1 MENLNENISFKTSF
15 SGLFSIIKSRKL
27 HTKKTYLF
35 STIILLVSNI
45 LMFVFKDCITSLTY
59 FNILESFISTYLPA
73 LITFCGFSMT
83 AYSLVVGFLNYGVF
97 KTTIEEWYKLKLK
110 NPSDTKNILKYTI
123 YQSGIALFALTILL
137 LLITVFIGLL
147 TKFIISINIIV
158 YSKYVEAFNA
168 FILFIL
174 MLLCNYS
181 FILMIYNIVNI
192 FTFSQSL
199 NKNIYA
205 QELIKLKTKK
215 GEENEQ
221 K

>member
-15 SGLFSIIKSRKL
+15 SGLFYIIKSRKL
-27 HTKKTYLF
+27 HTKKAYIY
-35 STIILLVSNI
+35 STILVLVSNV
-45 LMFVFKDCITSLTY
+45 LMFIFKDHITSLTY
-59 FNILESFISTYLPA
+59 FNLLESFISTYLPA

-110 NPSDTKNILKYTI
+110 NPSETQNILKYTI
-123 YQSGIALFALTILL
+123 YQSGIGLFALTILL
-137 LLITVFIGLL
+137 LLVTVFIGLL
-147 TKFIISINIIV
+147 TKFIISINILV
-158 YSKYVEAFNA
+158 YCKYVELFNA
-168 FILFIL
+168 LILFIL

-199 NKNIYA
+199 NKNIYV
-205 QELIKLKTKK
+205 QEIIKLKT
-215 GEENEQ
+215 EESKTNKPE
-221 K
+221 